1 MPSGKR
7 IGPWLVVTLI
17 VIGAT
22 SVSAHRRDEY
32 LQAAR
37 LAIAP
42 GRVELQLDLTPGIA
56 IAEAV
61 IDRIDRDGDGMLSAQ
76 ERGDYVSV
84 VMAAIDMRL
93 DGAAVAIAAP
103 AVQFPEVDALQRGE
117 GTIRLSSIVT
127 LPRIQD
133 GAHALTFRN
142 AHQPDASV
150 YLANALVPD
159 GDRISIEAQRRDP
172 DQRELTIDYVVDART
187 PASMRIW
194 LAICIGA
201 GVLVA
206 LLLRGSRIPR
216 QAQVVPGILMAHG
229 VALHDPRV
237 ELLVRGD
244 RRPPR

>member
-1 MPSGKR
+1 MA
-7 IGPWLVVTLI
+7 LI

-22 SVSAHRRDEY
+22 NVSAHRRDEY

-37 LAIAP
+37 LAVAP

-56 IAEAV
+56 IADAV
-61 IDRIDRDGDGMLSAQ
+61 IDRIDRDGDGVLSAQ

-93 DGAAVAIAAP
+93 DGGAVAIPAP
-103 AVQFPEVDALQRGE
+103 AVQFPDVEALQRGE

-172 DQRELTIDYVVDART
+172 DQRELTIHYVVDART
-187 PASMRIW
+187 PVSMQIW
-194 LAICIGA
+194 IAICIA
-201 GVLVA
+201 GTALVA
-206 LLLRGSRIPR
+206 LLLRGSPVTIR
-216 QAQVVPGILMAHG
+216 
-229 VALHDPRV
+229 PRV
-237 ELLVRGD
+237 RSSVG
-244 RRPPR
+244 